1 VAVKIRLT
9 RVGRK
14 HAPYYRIVVTDS
26 KEARDGKPIEVLG
39 NYSPIANPPVWGLKL
54 ERVQYWISK
63 GAQTTSKVQSILKS
77 TIKAEEATKQ

>member
-9 RVGRK
+9 RIGRK
-14 HAPYYRIVVTDS
+14 HAPYYRIVVTDA

-39 NYSPIANPPVWGLKL
+39 NYSPIANPPVWGLKP

-63 GAQTTSKVQSILKS
+63 GAQATPKVQSILRS
-77 TIKAEEATKQ
+77 TLKAEEAAKQ